1 MVFSSMTFLLVFLPI
16 TVALYYLP
24 SFFNGKDNIAYR
36 NIILCA
42 ASLIF
47 YAWGEPLNIVL
58 MLISI
63 CFNYFIGL
71 DMDRHRN
78 DRKHRKGLLIAS
90 VIFNVGML
98 GFFKYSGFVAE
109 NISSLFGITS
119 RFNSPSLPIG
129 ISFYTFQILSY
140 VIDVYKYKVGVQ
152 KSLLDFALYISMFP
166 QLIAGPIVQY
176 SVVDT
181 QLRYRRCSLPL
192 ASEGVYLFS
201 LGLAKK
207 VVLAN
212 AAGSIFND
220 YIFIGY
226 SKLSVTGAWCAV
238 IFFAFQIYFD
248 FSGYSDMAKGL
259 GYIFGFEFP
268 ENFNYPYIADSITDF
283 WRRWHITLS
292 TWFRDYIYIPLG
304 GSRRSTGRNIFNLFV
319 VWALTGLWHG
329 ASWNFVL
336 WGIYYFVLL
345 VLEKY
350 VFQNLIEKMPKFLR
364 HLLTLVLILFGWVIF
379 SSESLADAGSL
390 ISCMLGANS
399 FCDDMSSYL
408 FWSNLFMIIVMSVF
422 STPVFGLKQ
431 IKGRRA
437 DLIKF
442 VITAVLLVVSF
453 ICLIADTYNPFLYF
467 RF

>member
-71 DMDRHRN
+71 DMDRHRY
-78 DRKHRKGLLIAS
+78 DRKHRKGLLIVS

-350 VFQNLIEKMPKFLR
+350 VFQNLI
-364 HLLTLVLILFGWVIF
+364 
-379 SSESLADAGSL
+379 
-390 ISCMLGANS
+390 
-399 FCDDMSSYL
+399 
-408 FWSNLFMIIVMSVF
+408 
-422 STPVFGLKQ
+422 
-431 IKGRRA
+431 
-437 DLIKF
+437 
-442 VITAVLLVVSF
+442 
-453 ICLIADTYNPFLYF
+453 
-467 RF
+467 

>member
-16 TVALYYLP
+16 TVVLYYLP

-152 KSLLDFALYISMFP
+152 RSLLDFALYISMFP

-192 ASEGVYLFS
+192 A
-201 LGLAKK
+201 
-207 VVLAN
+207 
-212 AAGSIFND
+212 
-220 YIFIGY
+220 
-226 SKLSVTGAWCAV
+226 
-238 IFFAFQIYFD
+238 
-248 FSGYSDMAKGL
+248 
-259 GYIFGFEFP
+259 
-268 ENFNYPYIADSITDF
+268 
-283 WRRWHITLS
+283 
-292 TWFRDYIYIPLG
+292 
-304 GSRRSTGRNIFNLFV
+304 
-319 VWALTGLWHG
+319 
-329 ASWNFVL
+329 
-336 WGIYYFVLL
+336 
-345 VLEKY
+345 
-350 VFQNLIEKMPKFLR
+350 
-364 HLLTLVLILFGWVIF
+364 
-379 SSESLADAGSL
+379 
-390 ISCMLGANS
+390 
-399 FCDDMSSYL
+399 
-408 FWSNLFMIIVMSVF
+408 
-422 STPVFGLKQ
+422 
-431 IKGRRA
+431 
-437 DLIKF
+437 
-442 VITAVLLVVSF
+442 
-453 ICLIADTYNPFLYF
+453 
-467 RF
+467 